1 MKNWLLALSSLCAR
15 AIDTVPR
22 RWGIGLNSAFRS
34 GSCDPPVPSPL
45 GSPPCAMKPGMTRW
59 NFSPL

>member
-22 RWGIGLNSAFRS
+22 KCGVGLNSAFRS
-34 GSCDPPVPSPL
+34 GSCEPPCPVAV
-45 GSPPCAMKPGMTRW
+45 GSPVCAMNPSITRW
-59 NFSPL
+59 NLTPS